1 MSSVVGKVDSLWR
14 YPVKSMLGEQVR
26 TVEVTQRGLV
36 GDRCH
41 AVWDE
46 ASGKAAS
53 AKSPRKW
60 AGLFEFRAALD
71 EAAVAGD
78 AVPSARITFPDGT
91 VVGSGEERL
100 GGLLSREFGRPVS
113 LRSAPADGSVSAYE
127 YDQAEEDRGDGA
139 AGEGPV
145 TEMPMPAETYFDEG
159 AVNLLSSATLRELS
173 ALHPQGTFAVR
184 RFRPNVV
191 LDLDEEGFVEER
203 WVGRTLL
210 IGDEVR
216 LRVTGP
222 TPRCVMVNL
231 YQEGLPKDP
240 TILRTVAQRNGG
252 NAGIYAAVTQGGRIN
267 SGDQVMVD

>member
-1 MSSVVGKVDSLWR
+1 MASVVGRVDSLCR
-14 YPVKSMLGEQVR
+14 YPVKSMLGEELR
-26 TVEVTQRGLV
+26 TVEVTRRGLV
-36 GDRCH
+36 GDRCR

-71 EAAVAGD
+71 EGGVAGD
-78 AVPSARITFPDGT
+78 SVPPARITFPDGT
-91 VVGSGEERL
+91 VVGSGDERL
-100 GGLLSREFGRPVS
+100 GGLLSQAFGRSVS
-113 LRSAPADGSVSAYE
+113 LRGVPADGSVFAYE
-127 YDQAEEDRGDGA
+127 YDQAEEDRGDGT
-139 AGEGPV
+139 GGGPV
-145 TEMPMPAETYFDEG
+145 TQMEMPAETFLDEG
-159 AVNLLSSATLRELS
+159 AVNLLSTATLRELS
-173 ALHPQGTFAVR
+173 ALHPQGTFAVK

-191 LDLDEEGFVEER
+191 LELDEEGIVEER

-231 YQEGLPKDP
+231 SQEGLPKDP
-240 TILRTVAQRNGG
+240 SILRTVARCNAG
-252 NAGIYAAVTQGGRIN
+252 NAGVYAAVTQGGRID
-267 SGDQVMVD
+267 SGDRVMVD